1 MNIGHYIFSISAN
14 SIELF
19 WRKSH
24 FSVLQCIL
32 MGLFSPSHAFS
43 GGFWQISLKRSLYVK
58 NLKKSFL
65 RPLFRATFPLNTD
78 LNSSSGS
85 LWDPFG
91 PSGTPLW
98 TPLGGPRGS
107 QRTNLSWSSTGK
119 LLGIMVRATSLL
131 NSDFNSSSGTLWDR
145 LGGP

>member
-1 MNIGHYIFSISAN
+1 MEDF
-14 SIELF
+14 EKKLF
-19 WRKSH
+19 MR
-24 FSVLQCIL
+24 FA

-78 LNSSSGS
+78 LNSSSWS
-85 LWDPFG
+85 LWDHLG
-91 PSGTPLW
+91 PSGTPLR

-119 LLGIMVRATSLL
+119 LGIMVRATSLL
-131 NSDFNSSSGTLWDR
+131 NSDFNSSSGTPWGVPR
-145 LGGP
+145 GVPEGPRGSQRRN